1 MRWLC
6 FLLLLSPAGARGQ
19 TTAGGPKPLRFD
31 LDALPATRDSFVFR
45 LRGENRGWAVWQ
57 YEIKTLEMT
66 QELIYTASSEFQPV
80 EEEHLKVVVNRQTGE
95 PISTFHHI
103 DMFSPQSD
111 TVMMEH
117 DLEVK
122 HGEIV
127 GRRRAQTKSGEIKI
141 VPVQHPF
148 PPGTVLGD
156 YVFLAAAATNAAPG
170 DSLAGPAY
178 NEPVDSMITL
188 SFVAEPPTTVQ
199 VPAGRFDVLPLR
211 SRGFRIYT
219 TRAPRRVV
227 KGEIETPGGVFSFE
241 LVHSGPV
248 VPTPD

>member
-6 FLLLLSPAGARGQ
+6 FLLLLSPAAARGQ
-19 TTAGGPKPLRFD
+19 TTAAAPKPVRFD
-31 LDALPATRDSFVFR
+31 FGDLPATRDSFVFR
-45 LRGENRGWAVWQ
+45 LQGENRGWAVWQ

-103 DMFSPQSD
+103 DVFSPQSD

-122 HGEIV
+122 RGEIA
-127 GRRRAQTKSGEIKI
+127 GRRRIGTKNGEVKI
-141 VPVQHPF
+141 VPVSHAF
-148 PPGTVLGD
+148 PRGTVLGD
-156 YVFLAAAATNAAPG
+156 YYLFASAATDAAPG
-170 DSLAGPAY
+170 DSLAVAAY
-178 NEPVDSMITL
+178 KEFADSLTTL
-188 SFVAEPPTTVQ
+188 SIIAEPPTTIE

-211 SRGFRIYT
+211 SGGFRIYT
-219 TRAPRRVV
+219 TRVPRRVI
-227 KGEIETPGGVFSFE
+227 KGETLDGAFSFE